1 MTDRFSSSSFLLW
14 MAFSGWLLAPSS
26 SFVVSWLPAR
36 GAPALRGLAGAH
48 CRRSCRSAGGAL
60 ACQQGPRQVGDVV
73 GYVHGGK
80 YQFGEGGDSAGKS
93 LGADYSGASA
103 KQEPQGKEEP
113 FPRWAEGDFS
123 PGKVNGE
130 VRLVS
135 PGDMAEVRIV
145 NEEISWE
152 PFFVQVVGSSRVF
165 AAPSSGTLAP
175 RGGANNVCDPSKPYA
190 DTARV
195 TLSLHQIGASLRG
208 PRPGK
213 VELLAGEGTESR
225 RDPPPEV
232 RHGADGTDSECHLVV
247 KTEQRTWQAPHTL
260 HPPRMSHL
268 QASTSNPRPV
278 RMDLLQGTAFARS

>member
-1 MTDRFSSSSFLLW
+1 LMRSRVACPGRSMTDRFSSSSFLLW

-145 NEEISWE
+145 NEVRLCSDPCPSPDSQHEKAGRNII
-152 PFFVQVVGSSRVF
+152 PGARLRRFRGNPSSCKLW
-165 AAPSSGTLAP
+165 AAPAF
-175 RGGANNVCDPSKPYA
+175 
-190 DTARV
+190 
-195 TLSLHQIGASLRG
+195 LR
-208 PRPGK
+208 
-213 VELLAGEGTESR
+213 
-225 RDPPPEV
+225 
-232 RHGADGTDSECHLVV
+232 
-247 KTEQRTWQAPHTL
+247 
-260 HPPRMSHL
+260 
-268 QASTSNPRPV
+268 
-278 RMDLLQGTAFARS
+278 